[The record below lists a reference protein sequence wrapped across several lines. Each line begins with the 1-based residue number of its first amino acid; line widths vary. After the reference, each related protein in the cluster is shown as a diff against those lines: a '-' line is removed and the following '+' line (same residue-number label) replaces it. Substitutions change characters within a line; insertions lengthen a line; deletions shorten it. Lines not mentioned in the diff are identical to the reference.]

1 MSQFLRSNQSSSLG
15 RRQWSEIQITSKVNS
30 RVRRFLRSNHY
41 RSQDPFWW
49 NGRMV
54 QFRKTLRQI
63 QRLWSHSIANQCWN
77 QRRRKS
83 NLRYIFDFFI
93 YLKFE
98 ICQKS
103 ELLCLCTLY
112 RFEENLQWKPKICHI
127 FRSFFFILLLY
138 FFNFLTNLFMSIKHS

>member
-1 MSQFLRSNQSSSLG
+1 MEWKILFVSIHSKTRSRATRYDLLQCYLKFLKISLFSFQWMSQFLRSNQSSSLG

-83 NLRYIFDFFI
+83 NLRYIFDFFYI
-93 YLKFE
+93 VFKVWNMPE
-98 ICQKS
+98 IRTS
-103 ELLCLCTLY
+103 LPL
-112 RFEENLQWKPKICHI
+112 
-127 FRSFFFILLLY
+127 
-138 FFNFLTNLFMSIKHS
+138 

>member
-83 NLRYIFDFFI
+83 NLRYIFDFFFI
-93 YLKFE
+93 YLKSLKYARNPNFFAF
-98 ICQKS
+98 IKV
-103 ELLCLCTLY
+103 TLY

-127 FRSFFFILLLY
+127 FRSFFFHFVAIL
-138 FFNFLTNLFMSIKHS
+138 F